1 MYEDYFVEE
10 EDTEGV
16 DWEFFKQFMN
26 KKEIKNEK

>member
-16 DWEFFKQFMN
+16 DWEFFKQFM
-26 KKEIKNEK
+26 KRPDGDG